1 VLRHIVVRG
10 LDYMSER
17 RRRVGLE
24 VASVAAEE
32 IDV

>member
-1 VLRHIVVRG
+1 VPKHIVVRE

-17 RRRVGLE
+17 GRRGGLE
-24 VASVAAEE
+24 VASVGAKE

>member
-1 VLRHIVVRG
+1 VARLIVVRG

-17 RRRVGLE
+17 GRRLGLE